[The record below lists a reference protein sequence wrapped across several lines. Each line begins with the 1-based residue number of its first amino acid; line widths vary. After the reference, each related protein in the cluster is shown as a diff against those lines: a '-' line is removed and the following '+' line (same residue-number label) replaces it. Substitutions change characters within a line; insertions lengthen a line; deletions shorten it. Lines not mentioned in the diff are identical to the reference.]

1 MNWRDRI
8 SILSR
13 KRNHG
18 SAGPPL
24 NRLNDLPSSSGTIT
38 SNNIASNSAP
48 VESVVNTLSQ
58 LRPVIGPDLKS
69 YYILLRGD
77 EDSFTCIQPAMDVIN
92 SLDEV
97 VKNVINTLMSGKQ
110 SLQVAEL
117 PPNAKKP
124 RYSQAKTYTSSLAHR
139 QISSNRK
146 NGIRN
151 LGSTLLKEEK
161 RVSSINIENLFLDK
175 AENGVVTFDSN
186 KDVENVLLHKRVQDL
201 ESNEQDQMVRT
212 TSILESRLKSNVFVK
227 NKQESCLFISS
238 DCGSGNISNLLTVPT
253 TEPDLIQS
261 IAQSVSSV
269 RRRDYK
275 NSQIR
280 VLNEDEN
287 YVTPQAYLSEPLG
300 TIESISK
307 DLDCISS
314 NARDLDCIGSNTRIL
329 DCIGSNTRDLDCIGS
344 NTRDLDYIGSNTRS
358 LDCAPTTLGPNV
370 PLTELSLIAK
380 EGTVLTEDEI
390 TSQIKTLIES
400 EQLAVGEKNQIVVI
414 RVSAREAL
422 VKIVQTE
429 TGAVDELAQ
438 HQETEAVP
446 KSTMNRLISVKE
458 EIKIEE
464 EDPMSWSMSP
474 VAGKKACYN
483 SEAVVKS
490 EDQPKNMNLLLSQ
503 YSEPHQDFGK
513 TKEHIAPG
521 LRETV
526 AQTADCVIH
535 PLVASLTEPLTNE
548 EQQEDDELAKLHSV
562 YKAGSPHLASQVDV
576 LETFSDSLIGGAGG
590 EIVVFQREDGEFVNQ
605 DGTPVSSELQYLI
618 TSSQQDLTLDP
629 EDDHTDQLFVPPDH
643 FEHHIVDVN
652 SGL

>member
-446 KSTMNRLISVKE
+446 KSTMNRL
-458 EIKIEE
+458 
-464 EDPMSWSMSP
+464 
-474 VAGKKACYN
+474 
-483 SEAVVKS
+483 
-490 EDQPKNMNLLLSQ
+490 
-503 YSEPHQDFGK
+503 DFGK

>member
-344 NTRDLDYIGSNTRS
+344 NTRDLDYIGSNTRDLDCIGSNTRS

-446 KSTMNRLISVKE
+446 KSTMNRL
-458 EIKIEE
+458 
-464 EDPMSWSMSP
+464 
-474 VAGKKACYN
+474 
-483 SEAVVKS
+483 
-490 EDQPKNMNLLLSQ
+490 
-503 YSEPHQDFGK
+503 DFGK